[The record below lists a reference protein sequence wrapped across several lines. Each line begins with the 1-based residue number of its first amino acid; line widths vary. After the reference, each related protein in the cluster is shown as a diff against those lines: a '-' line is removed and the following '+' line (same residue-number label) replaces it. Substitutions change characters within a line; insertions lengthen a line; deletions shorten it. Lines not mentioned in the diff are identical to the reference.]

1 MKIYYL
7 INNKIYIYIGIIFS
21 ILIIILSYYNQN
33 ILLKSTP
40 EELFKEIKIF
50 SANDTLD
57 EIINNNGSISRF
69 GDGEFNLI
77 NGNEIDFQEYNKNLC
92 KKLKMILKNNEEG
105 LLIGINIP
113 YKNYQ
118 LNRYIDN
125 VKQYYINYINNNKLK
140 IYKLLNKS
148 KQYYSSEITR
158 FYIDFKDKSGVPNYI
173 KKLKKIWD
181 KRDIVIIEGEMSR
194 LGIGNDLFN
203 NSKSIKRI
211 ICPSQNAFSVYHKII
226 KKVITEIDKKYLI
239 LLALG
244 PTATVL
250 AFDLYKLGF
259 QVIDVGHIDIEYEWY
274 LKNANCKL
282 QIENKYVAEV
292 NGSNYNF
299 TKVKDKNYY
308 KQIIAEILIN
318 K

>member
-1 MKIYYL
+1 MNIYYL
-7 INNKIYIYIGIIFS
+7 IIKKKYYLCIGISFS
-21 ILIIILSYYNQN
+21 ILIIILSYFKQYF
-33 ILLKSTP
+33 LLNSNV
-40 EELFKEIKIF
+40 EDLFRGIKIF
-50 SANDTLD
+50 SENATLD
-57 EIINNNGSISRF
+57 EIIIHNRSISRF

-77 NGNEIDFQEYNKNLC
+77 NGNENPFQEYNKKLC
-92 KKLKMILKNNEEG
+92 KKLKCILKSNEEG
-105 LLIGINIP
+105 LLIGINFP
-113 YKNYQ
+113 YKKYQ
-118 LNRYIDN
+118 LDRYTDN
-125 VKQYYINYINNNKLK
+125 VKEYYINYINNNKYN
-140 IYKLLNKS
+140 IYKLLKKY
-148 KQYYSSEITR
+148 KQYYSSSITR
-158 FYIDFKDKSGVPNYI
+158 FYIDFKDKDGIQNYI

-194 LGIGNDLFN
+194 LGIGNDLFK

-211 ICPSQNAFSVYHKII
+211 ICPSQNAFNVYKKII
-226 KKVITEIDKKYLI
+226 KNVIKEIDKTNLI

-259 QVIDVGHIDIEYEWY
+259 QTIDVGHIDIEYEWF
-274 LKNANCKL
+274 LKNASDKV

-299 TKVKDKNYY
+299 TKVKDKKYY
-308 KQIIAEILIN
+308 KQIIVEIL